1 MKKETSKLIAYFV
14 AVAAVILLIVWSS
27 ASYSGD
33 DSSDS
38 SSVDSS
44 ADSSLED
51 FSSAGLLVAEESH
64 FDFKTISMADGK
76 VSHRFEIKNSGSEP
90 LKIKKV
96 YTSCMCT
103 VASVTDAKG
112 AAYGPFGMPG
122 HGGGS
127 SPAAIEVNAG
137 ESITV
142 EAVFDPAA
150 HGPQGVGKIK
160 RVVYLETN
168 SVDQPQTQLTFSAEV
183 VK

>member
-1 MKKETSKLIAYFV
+1 MKKETSKLIIYFV

-27 ASYSGD
+27 ANRSGD
-33 DSSDS
+33 NS
-38 SSVDSS
+38 SSVNSPANSSS
-44 ADSSLED
+44 AD
-51 FSSAGLLVAEESH
+51 FSSAGALTAEESH
-64 FDFKTISMADGK
+64 FDFKTISMANGK
-76 VSHRFEIKNSGSEP
+76 VSHRFELKNSGPEP

-103 VASVTDAKG
+103 VALVTNAKG

-122 HGGGS
+122 HGDS
-127 SPAAIEVNAG
+127 SLGANIEINAG
-137 ESITV
+137 ESIVV

-160 RVVYLETN
+160 RVVYLDTN
-168 SVDQPQTQLTFSAEV
+168 SADQPQTQLTFSAEV